1 MAVLDGRSSAGFA
14 ACLTTGAVLIGARA
28 SAILTR
34 LDWFTF
40 LILVLTGFT
49 ACAEFG
55 SYAFVHPI
63 TRRLPQREFI
73 AVEQGLLT
81 SFGRVMP
88 ILMPLT
94 LIVAVSFAIS
104 VWDEGGW
111 IRGLAA
117 AAALSL
123 AAAVI
128 STVVVNVPINLA
140 TGKWDPD
147 DPPADWK
154 QTRARWERFQGVRS
168 WLLLAGFVLI
178 CACVAVRLDG

>member
-1 MAVLDGRSSAGFA
+1 M
-14 ACLTTGAVLIGARA
+14 
-28 SAILTR
+28 
-34 LDWFTF
+34 
-40 LILVLTGFT
+40 TGFT

-88 ILMPLT
+88 VLMPLT
-94 LIVAVSFAIS
+94 LIVAVAFAIGA
-104 VWDEGGW
+104 WDEGGW
-111 IRGLAA
+111 IRGLATA
-117 AAALSL
+117 AAVAL

-128 STVVVNVPINLA
+128 STVVFNVPINSA

-147 DPPADWK
+147 DPPADWRE
-154 QTRARWERFQGVRS
+154 TRARWELFQALRS

-178 CACVAVRLDG
+178 CACVAVRVDG

>member
-1 MAVLDGRSSAGFA
+1 M
-14 ACLTTGAVLIGARA
+14 
-28 SAILTR
+28 
-34 LDWFTF
+34 DWLTF
-40 LILVLTGFT
+40 LTLVLTGFT

-94 LIVAVSFAIS
+94 LTVAITFAIS
-104 VWDEGGW
+104 VWDEGGPV
-111 IRGLAA
+111 RGLATA
-117 AAALSL
+117 AAVSL

-128 STVVVNVPINLA
+128 STVIFNVPINLA

-154 QTRARWERFQGVRS
+154 TTRSRWELFQGIRS
-168 WLLLAGFVLI
+168 WLLLVGFVLI
-178 CACVAVRLDG
+178 CACVAVRLDV